1 MGRKGANTTF
11 DQRQL
16 VIYHHTKGKT
26 ERELSDFLKIPRSTI
41 GDIIRR
47 FKNED
52 RIDSKPNPGR
62 PKILNDYDKRII
74 MKKVR
79 QDPRKSAPSLAAEM
93 AQEHDKKVHPETI
106 RRAIRENGYNGRV
119 ARKKP
124 FISEINKQKRK
135 KFAKEYLQKDFSY
148 WKNVIFVDESKFN
161 IFGSDGRVMV
171 WRKPN
176 EELNKENLRPTV
188 KHGGGSVMVWGC
200 MSAAGVGNLVFIE
213 GNMDKTAYLTI
224 LKNNLKQSAEKMGIS
239 SHFNFYQDND
249 PKHKSYLVREW
260 LLYNC
265 PKVIETPP
273 QSPDLNPIENLWNEL
288 DVRIRKHPISSK
300 AQLKERLVI
309 EWNNIQEETTANLVK
324 SMPNRLKMVINQ
336 NGYPTKY

>member
-1 MGRKGANTTF
+1 MGRKGVNTSF

-16 VIYHHTKGKT
+16 VIFHHTKGKT
-26 ERELSDFLKIPRSTI
+26 ERELSAMLNIPRSTI

-52 RIDSKPNPGR
+52 RIDSKPNTGR
-62 PKILNDYDKRII
+62 PTLLNDHDKRVI
-74 MKKVR
+74 MRKVR
-79 QDPRKSAPSLAAEM
+79 EDPKISAPLLAAEM
-93 AQEHDKKVHPETI
+93 AAEGGRSVHPETI
-106 RRAIRENGYNGRV
+106 RRVIREKGYNGRV

-124 FISEINKQKRK
+124 FISEINKKKRA
-135 KFAKEYLQKDFSY
+135 KFAKEHSQKDFSY
-148 WKNVIFVDESKFN
+148 WKNVIFVDESKYN

-213 GNMDKTAYLTI
+213 GNMDKTLYLNI
-224 LKNNLKQSAEKMGIS
+224 LKDNLKQSAEKLGIGNT
-239 SHFNFYQDND
+239 FQFYQDND

-288 DVRIRKHPISSK
+288 DIRIRKHPIKNK
-300 AQLKERLVI
+300 AQLKEKLLE
-309 EWNNIQEETTANLVK
+309 EWRNIQEDATANLVK
-324 SMPNRLKMVINQ
+324 SMPKRLASVIKQ
-336 NGYPTKY
+336 KGYPTKY